1 MDALERGNLSKRGL
15 RLADHLPKIA
25 ERVIEKLIRQQ
36 VDIEEKQFVFT
47 SECGTA
53 NVIFKFR

>member
-15 RLADHLPKIA
+15 RLADHLPNIA
-25 ERVIEKLIRQQ
+25 ERVIEKLIRHQ

-53 NVIFKFR
+53 NVIFNFR